1 MLQYKASVLLA
12 GHYYRRH
19 HWMLLD
25 GTRRIQESSRF
36 FPSSLDTHPQSEDS
50 GAFANFD
57 ELVTAIEAAEIQD
70 ADGGESDVEGEELGM
85 HEEALA
91 RAEVD
96 LI

>member
-25 GTRRIQESSRF
+25 GPRRIQESSRF
-36 FPSSLDTHPQSEDS
+36 SPSSLDTHPQSEDS

-57 ELVTAIEAAEIQD
+57 EHLQKMLLLVSNIYFRHYSE
-70 ADGGESDVEGEELGM
+70 
-85 HEEALA
+85 
-91 RAEVD
+91 
-96 LI
+96 